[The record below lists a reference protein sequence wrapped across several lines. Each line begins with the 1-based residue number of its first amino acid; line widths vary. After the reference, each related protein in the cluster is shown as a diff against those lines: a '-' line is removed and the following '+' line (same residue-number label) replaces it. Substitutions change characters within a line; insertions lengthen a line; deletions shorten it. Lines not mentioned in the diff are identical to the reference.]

1 MLKKQGLKSED
12 IREVT
17 FYAAPELKAE
27 KKSLLQAILMN
38 KMNQQSFDS

>member
-1 MLKKQGLKSED
+1 MLKKQCLKSED

-27 KKSLLQAILMN
+27 KGLSCGG
-38 KMNQQSFDS
+38 F